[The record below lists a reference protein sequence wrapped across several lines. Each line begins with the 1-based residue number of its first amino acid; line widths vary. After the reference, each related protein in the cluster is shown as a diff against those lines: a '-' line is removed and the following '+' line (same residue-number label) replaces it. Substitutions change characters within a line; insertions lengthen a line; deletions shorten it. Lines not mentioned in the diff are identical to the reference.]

1 MLWNLKKFKCMRES
15 LRDPLRLE
23 HILDAIDRL
32 LAGDKNNHF
41 DKVSERDIEYF
52 GVVKLLEIIGE
63 AAYKLTDEFKIA
75 HTQTPWRYII
85 AMRHI
90 LVHGYYQINRN
101 DVLKTIREDLP
112 VLREQVVKYL
122 YDIDS

>member
-1 MLWNLKKFKCMRES
+1 MREC

-41 DKVSERDIEYF
+41 DEVGERDIEYF
-52 GVVKLLEIIGE
+52 GIVKLLEIIGE
-63 AAYKLTDEFKIA
+63 AAYKLTEEFKIA
-75 HTQTPWRYII
+75 HPQTPWKYII

-112 VLREQVVKYL
+112 ILREQVVKYL
-122 YDIDS
+122 YDINS